1 MNRSPVSD
9 EKAPGAQP
17 GGKEK
22 LNTIR
27 RTLRIIET
35 ICTEKSGLTVSELAK
50 RHAVSAPLMHSYI
63 RSILKEGY
71 IFKDRDTGKV
81 HPTFKIVGIGSH
93 VVSNNEL
100 TEICHPTLS
109 DLCRKLHSTVHLALR
124 EGDLG
129 VCVDKV
135 GQSDAIPSITRIG
148 MSFDLYATALGK
160 AILAYMSREEIADYL
175 SRIELIPYT
184 RNTIVKRGELLRELE
199 KIRKNGYSVDN
210 EEHRLDLRAM
220 GVPIFDYSNRP
231 IASISILLPYSA
243 DQNAILSF
251 FKQMQPAAEELSRK
265 LGHIRSGQAAKEKPA
280 GGNS

>member
-1 MNRSPVSD
+1 MGRTPAANK
-9 EKAPGAQP
+9 KAAGAKP
-17 GGKEK
+17 DSGDK

-35 ICTEKSGLTVSELAK
+35 VCNEKSGLTVSELA
-50 RHAVSAPLMHSYI
+50 RRLEVSAPLMHSYV

-93 VVSNNEL
+93 VVSNNEI
-100 TEICHPTLS
+100 TEICHATLS
-109 DLCRKLHSTVHLALR
+109 DLCRRLHSTVHLAIK

-135 GQSDAIPSITRIG
+135 GHSDSVPSITRIG

-160 AILAYMSREEIADYL
+160 AILAFMSRDEIEDYL
-175 SRIELIPYT
+175 SRVELIPYT
-184 RNTIVKRGELLRELE
+184 RNTIIDKGRLRHELNT
-199 KIRKNGYSVDN
+199 IRKNGYSVDN

-220 GVPIFDYSNRP
+220 GVPIFDYSNRS
-231 IASISILLPYSA
+231 IASLSILLPYRA
-243 DQNAILSF
+243 DQNAIRSLYE
-251 FKQMQPAAEELSRK
+251 KIRPAVEGMSQK
-265 LGHIRSGQAAKEKPA
+265 LGHVRSSKTVD
-280 GGNS
+280 